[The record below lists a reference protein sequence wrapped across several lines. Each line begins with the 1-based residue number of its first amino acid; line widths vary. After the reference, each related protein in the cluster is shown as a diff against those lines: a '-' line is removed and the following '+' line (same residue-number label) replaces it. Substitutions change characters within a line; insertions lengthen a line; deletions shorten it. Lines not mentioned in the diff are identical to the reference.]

1 MTGLLDRSLPEVGSV
16 SGATKRPASAVSTAT
31 GLVGVGVTV
40 VFVAFFMGAEI
51 PFDLQVVILLIFLIV
66 SMTLWSLLVERVH
79 LNPTTGLDFA
89 TPRPISE
96 TFETTKVKLVG
107 LYATWFVIGLL
118 YFSIRTYRH
127 PDYDLYFML
136 LLGLGPLIFAGSI
149 IYVFFIDRYMREPRD
164 MLWHA
169 GQWVLMRKGTDPAM
183 LREHVRTWAIKG
195 FFLALMFA
203 GAPGQLTFVTGVSA
217 ASTFAGPVGT
227 ALWAIEVM
235 FLIDVTYA
243 LIGYVFTSRLL
254 DAHIR
259 STNPHVSAW
268 VYVLICYSPFVVMG
282 AGEPLDYRGDMTW
295 IDWFAGN
302 DILLAL
308 WGGALVLLS
317 ALYAWATVIFGLR
330 FSNLTHRG
338 ILTNG
343 PFQFFKH
350 PAYLAKNLFWW
361 MVFMPFL
368 SMAGPLDLLRNCVML
383 LAVNFIYY
391 MRARSEEWHL
401 MEDPVY
407 RDYSA
412 WIAENG
418 LLPRLRRAILGR
430 RWLKPPSPRSE

>member
-1 MTGLLDRSLPEVGSV
+1 
-16 SGATKRPASAVSTAT
+16 
-31 GLVGVGVTV
+31 
-40 VFVAFFMGAEI
+40 MG
-51 PFDLQVVILLIFLIV
+51 
-66 SMTLWSLLVERVH
+66 T
-79 LNPTTGLDFA
+79 
-89 TPRPISE
+89 
-96 TFETTKVKLVG
+96 
-107 LYATWFVIGLL
+107 
-118 YFSIRTYRH
+118 
-127 PDYDLYFML
+127 
-136 LLGLGPLIFAGSI
+136 
-149 IYVFFIDRYMREPRD
+149 
-164 MLWHA
+164 
-169 GQWVLMRKGTDPAM
+169 
-183 LREHVRTWAIKG
+183 
-195 FFLALMFA
+195 
-203 GAPGQLTFVTGVSA
+203 
-217 ASTFAGPVGT
+217 
-227 ALWAIEVM
+227 
-235 FLIDVTYA
+235 
-243 LIGYVFTSRLL
+243 
-254 DAHIR
+254 
-259 STNPHVSAW
+259 
-268 VYVLICYSPFVVMG
+268 
-282 AGEPLDYRGDMTW
+282 GEPLDYRGDMTW